1 MKIYAQLKTLS
12 AGYVEGSIPPQ
23 FKEEL
28 KSPID
33 LIGTNGVIVL
43 DARLSLFNM
52 RVKVCEVINKRNENK
67 NIVGFDII
75 KANSFR
81 DKGVVL
87 YSTVFNSFL

>member
-33 LIGTNGVIVL
+33 LIGTDGVIVL

-52 RVKVCEVINKRNENK
+52 FTFVNDTIAKRRDYND
-67 NIVGFDII
+67 IVGFDII

-87 YSTVFNSFL
+87 YSTVFNSVL